1 MTQLGIGVL
10 GLHEGRTLLVALNRP
25 DFAPAHVRAVAGC
38 DLRPEKIE
46 AVRRSAQ
53 TGSPVQVAP
62 ILAEIGLTPS
72 AA

>member
-38 DLRPEKIE
+38 DLRAEKIE
-46 AVRRSAQ
+46 AAQ
-53 TGSPVQVAP
+53 RDCPDLFYRNAP
-62 ILAEIGLTPS
+62 YIPMLKHWDIRG
-72 AA
+72 